1 MFKITCLVAKQEKSF
16 YLSNVSQDDV
26 EQVATVLA
34 NNLSFDKQH
43 TKPKVSFIVQVENA
57 ETPLFEY
64 LGLEILTGDVENEQ
78 NSYRENL
85 IKQGILTGVVHNFG
99 NDDNENNTELY
110 KFKVLEK

>member
-1 MFKITCLVAKQEKSF
+1 MFKITCLVAKQENIF

-34 NNLSFDKQH
+34 NNLSFDEQN
-43 TKPKVSFIVQVENA
+43 TNPTVSSIVQVDMA

-64 LGLEILTGDVENEQ
+64 IGTEIIKNNEFEYRQSLYEKEILTGA
-78 NSYRENL
+78 
-85 IKQGILTGVVHNFG
+85 IFNFK
-99 NDDNENNTELY
+99 DKTTTIY

>member
-1 MFKITCLVAKQEKSF
+1 MFKITCLVAKQENIF

-34 NNLSFDKQH
+34 NNLSFDEQN
-43 TKPKVSFIVQVENA
+43 TNPTVSSIVQVEKA

-64 LGLEILTGDVENEQ
+64 IGTETIKDDDLKYRQSLYEQEILTGAIFNF
-78 NSYRENL
+78 REK
-85 IKQGILTGVVHNFG
+85 IT
-99 NDDNENNTELY
+99 TLY